1 MHGQG
6 HGSIWY
12 EKDVLEII
20 HEERPDLIEKFKF
33 KYLHSISPETTEP
46 TDIKKLTKNNV
57 TFPITLDDGTTYFPP
72 IIARTTQGYPL
83 ECTNQYI
90 QLPQALKALWDM
102 DILELQNEGYE
113 FISGRVTNFEFTTAK
128 LIDFCFEFKCRF
140 SSTDPN
146 CPNGEVDFEI
156 PHQLEK
162 GLNPV
167 NQNNI
172 QISI

>member
-1 MHGQG
+1 MKILVTGG
-6 HGSIWY
+6 LGFIGSHT
-12 EKDVLEII
+12 V
-20 HEERPDLIEKFKF
+20 
-33 KYLHSISPETTEP
+33 
-46 TDIKKLTKNNV
+46 
-57 TFPITLDDGTTYFPP
+57 
-72 IIARTTQGYPL
+72 
-83 ECTNQYI
+83 
-90 QLPQALKALWDM
+90 
-102 DILELQNEGYE
+102 LELQNEGYE